1 MEIQNIIFIILSA
14 LTLMC
19 ALGVVFSKNPIHSGL
34 FLVLTMFSIS
44 GHYLLLHAQFVA
56 IVNII
61 VYAGAVMVLL
71 LFVLM
76 LLNLNQNNEPQK
88 SILVKII
95 GTLAAG
101 GIMIS
106 MVAVSKISLVQKSMQ
121 GLPVAEDF
129 GYVKSLGALLF
140 TDYVLPFEL
149 ASILFLAAIV
159 GAVFLGTRSIEN
171 K

>member
-1 MEIQNIIFIILSA
+1 MEIQNIIFVILSA

-19 ALGVVFSKNPIHSGL
+19 ALGVVLSKNPIHSGL
-34 FLVLTMFSIS
+34 LLVLTMFSIS

-76 LLNLNQNNEPQK
+76 LLNLNKDNEPQK
-88 SILVKII
+88 SIMVKII
-95 GTLAAG
+95 GTLSAG

-106 MVAVSKISLVQKSMQ
+106 LVAVSKIFLVQKSMQ
-121 GLPVAEDF
+121 GRPIAEDF

-140 TDYVLPFEL
+140 TDYILPFEL

-159 GAVFLGTRSIEN
+159 GAVFLGTRSVEN